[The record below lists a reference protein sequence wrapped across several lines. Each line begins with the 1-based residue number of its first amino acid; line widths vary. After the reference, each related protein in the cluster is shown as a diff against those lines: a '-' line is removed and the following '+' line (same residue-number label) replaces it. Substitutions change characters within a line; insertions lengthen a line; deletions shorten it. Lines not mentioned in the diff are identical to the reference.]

1 MKLHST
7 ALATVSRLLGKRH
20 MTRIDKDFYPTPHSS
35 KMTHDSFLILLTVQ
49 QILAKNQTA
58 SKNDIKNQI
67 ADRLDGTFCDCFQIC
82 VDSGLLEVQKGLVS
96 WKAYSIEV
104 FDKTKA
110 SHTQK
115 THLLKVGKLTNE
127 KLSEGGKLTSTV
139 NNKKVTDLVRRTTDS
154 RNFNPQYQAVIAGKK
169 ARKDPLQVFANGLSR
184 SNQTDFW
191 KEVMEMTDE
200 EKKNLT
206 IRISRFVANS
216 G

>member
-1 MKLHST
+1 
-7 ALATVSRLLGKRH
+7 
-20 MTRIDKDFYPTPHSS
+20 MTKPFD
-35 KMTHDSFLILLTVQ
+35 HDSFLILLTVQ

-67 ADRLDGTFCDCFQIC
+67 ADRLNGTFCDCFQIC

-96 WKAYSIEV
+96 WKAYRIEA

-115 THLLKVGKLTNE
+115 THLLKAGKLTTEKLSEDGKLTNE

-191 KEVMEMTDE
+191 KEVMEMTDA

-206 IRISRFVANS
+206 IRISRFVADS

>member
-1 MKLHST
+1 
-7 ALATVSRLLGKRH
+7 
-20 MTRIDKDFYPTPHSS
+20 MTKPFD
-35 KMTHDSFLILLTVQ
+35 HDSFLILLTVQ

-67 ADRLDGTFCDCFQIC
+67 ADRLNGTFCDCFQIC

-96 WKAYSIEV
+96 WKAYRIEA

-115 THLLKVGKLTNE
+115 THLLKAGKLTTEKLSEDGKLTNE

-191 KEVMEMTDE
+191 KEVMEMTDA

-206 IRISRFVANS
+206 IRISRFVAYS